1 MLCASSSSVPQS
13 WQIFLS
19 CDATTTGEGNKASLL
34 LTSSLLLLYYYYS
47 LQTSLL
53 LPLHSMYDLVA
64 CYGIKHSQRS
74 AYAGMCKNK
83 RRVRENSTASKTEG
97 MDRETEIERTRN
109 MDRVF
114 LTSLNITILACFNL
128 DSRHSWMALQ
138 ESNFQIHTFRWEC
151 GFCCRCHQDAIV

>member
-74 AYAGMCKNK
+74 AYASMCKNK
-83 RRVRENSTASKTEG
+83 RRGRENSTASKTERI
-97 MDRETEIERTRN
+97 DRKLKSKELKK

-114 LTSLNITILACFNL
+114 PHSTYHSMVTILACSGSTSTWTADIHGWNYRNQTEGKIL
-128 DSRHSWMALQ
+128 L
-138 ESNFQIHTFRWEC
+138 SNSPI
-151 GFCCRCHQDAIV
+151 